1 MKASQCGDN
10 TQKISLNSPEILGTF
25 LLEVE
30 TGPFLFWHLAS
41 CPADS
46 KTKTNKQMQ
55 HTQEK
60 GTIHIFP
67 VFLKIS
73 PSR

>member
-10 TQKISLNSPEILGTF
+10 VQKISLNSPGILGTF

-30 TGPFLFWHLAS
+30 TSPFLFWRLAS

-46 KTKTNKQMQ
+46 KTKTNKHTH

-60 GTIHIFP
+60 GTIPIFP